1 VAQTAVLA
9 VCRTSIDKALEFVT
23 MTVIATEGTR
33 TRRGERSALRGM
45 GEWHMTWLRSKNNRI
60 MKSNHRIFLL
70 AAAVVAALSGILVFA
85 LTPPA
90 PAETPA
96 VVPQYDKDGAL
107 IRPKDFYTWTF
118 VGSSIGLSYSK
129 ESDPYGPGMFHNV
142 YTQPEACREFLKTG
156 KFPEKTIFIIDL
168 HDSKQEVSI
177 AKHGYTEGESMGMD
191 VSVKDHSHF
200 SEGWAYFNFDYEN
213 GKFAEKAKAHAK
225 EACFA
230 CHAAHAASDNVFTQY
245 YPVLRKP

>member
-1 VAQTAVLA
+1 MQTFRLNLRPSLKLA
-9 VCRTSIDKALEFVT
+9 PH
-23 MTVIATEGTR
+23 MGIA
-33 TRRGERSALRGM
+33 
-45 GEWHMTWLRSKNNRI
+45 
-60 MKSNHRIFLL
+60 LL
-70 AAAVVAALSGILVFA
+70 AFIFTGIAVFGVAPSD
-85 LTPPA
+85 PA
-90 PAETPA
+90 GTPA

-129 ESDPYGPGMFHNV
+129 GSDPYGPGMFHNV
-142 YTQPEACREFLKTG
+142 YTQPEAYREFLKTG

-200 SEGWAYFNFDYEN
+200 PEGWAYFTFEINN
-213 GKFAEKAKAHAK
+213 GKFDEKAKAHAK
-225 EACFA
+225 EDCFS
-230 CHAAHAASDNVFTQY
+230 CHAAHAAADNVFTQY
-245 YPVLRKP
+245 YPVLRSK